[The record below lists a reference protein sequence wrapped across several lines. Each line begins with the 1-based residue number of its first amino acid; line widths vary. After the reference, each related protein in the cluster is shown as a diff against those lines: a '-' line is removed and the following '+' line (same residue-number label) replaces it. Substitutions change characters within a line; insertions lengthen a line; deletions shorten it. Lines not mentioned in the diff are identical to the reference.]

1 MQAITFSKI
10 KYLRSRVGEWG
21 EASHMRCT
29 MECAHVQEEKSSNKG
44 RKGSQQ
50 LKRPRL
56 DRTISAPLP
65 AAAIDGDNSNSIFS
79 ILKY

>member
-1 MQAITFSKI
+1 
-10 KYLRSRVGEWG
+10 
-21 EASHMRCT
+21 MRCT
-29 MECAHVQEEKSSNKG
+29 MECAQVQEEKSSNKG

-56 DRTISAPLP
+56 DRTISTPLP
-65 AAAIDGDNSNSIFS
+65 TAAATDGDNSNSIFS

>member
-1 MQAITFSKI
+1 
-10 KYLRSRVGEWG
+10 
-21 EASHMRCT
+21 MRCM

-56 DRTISAPLP
+56 DCTISTPLP
-65 AAAIDGDNSNSIFS
+65 TAAATDGDNSNSIFS